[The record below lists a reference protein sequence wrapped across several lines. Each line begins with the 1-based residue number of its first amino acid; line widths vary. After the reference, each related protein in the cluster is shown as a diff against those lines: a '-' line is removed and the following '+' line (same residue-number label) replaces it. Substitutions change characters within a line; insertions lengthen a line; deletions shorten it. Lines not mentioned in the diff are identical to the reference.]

1 MGAGSFICG
10 VVEGFYGRPWSLA
23 QRRQLFAWMQSWG
36 MNTYLYAP
44 KDDLKH
50 RLLWRELYPQNDADE
65 LKALIRDCRN
75 KGLNFIYALSPGLD
89 ICYAG
94 KKDAAALR
102 KKASQLLAI
111 GCRRFAILFD
121 DIKPGLSPEDTRS
134 FASVAAAQSFVANN
148 LLQFLHGHVPAAQ
161 LLFCPTPYCRRMS
174 GAPRQC
180 DYLRQIGKLLD
191 PSIQVCWTGPDIV
204 SETITVESIREL
216 QQVIRRRPLIWDNLH
231 ANDYDRRRVYL
242 GPYAGRPLEL
252 KNEVAGILSNPNC
265 EFEANYIPLR
275 TLAMYAQ
282 ADARWNPRAAYRT
295 ALSSWLFR
303 WKTHGPDRLSTQD
316 LESFCD
322 CFYLPFRFGSRA
334 EAFLDDLQHLLN
346 TPPGHW
352 GAAGRRFERTCPALV
367 GLFDKMTAL
376 KNRDLLHAFYRHV
389 WELRE
394 EVTLLRQYFSWRK
407 SNPGPG
413 QAFSAAEYRP
423 GIFRG
428 GLAAQ
433 LQRLL
438 PVDNRGCF
446 RHPPGSGARNKS
458 NGSRPI

>member
-1 MGAGSFICG
+1 MGANPFICG
-10 VVEGFYGRPWSLA
+10 VVEGFYGRPWSAA
-23 QRRQLFAWMQSWG
+23 QRGQLFAWMQSWG
-36 MNTYLYAP
+36 MNTYLYGP

-50 RLLWRELYPQNDADE
+50 RLLWRELYAERDAAE
-65 LKALIRDCRN
+65 LKALIRNCRG
-75 KGLNFIYALSPGLD
+75 KGLNFVYAVAPGLD
-89 ICYAG
+89 LSYSSG
-94 KKDAAALR
+94 KDIARLR
-102 KKASQLLAI
+102 RKASQLLRL
-111 GCRRFAILFD
+111 GCTHFAITFD
-121 DIKPGLSPEDTRS
+121 DIQPVLSKEDSRMFHS
-134 FASVAAAQSFVANN
+134 LADAQSAVAND
-148 LLQFLHGHVPAAQ
+148 FLKHLRDQAPDAT
-161 LLFCPTPYCRRMS
+161 LLFCPTYYCERMS
-174 GAPRQC
+174 GPVRHS
-180 DYLRQIGKLLD
+180 DYLKQLGKLLD
-191 PSIQVCWTGPDIV
+191 SSIGIFWTGPEIV
-204 SETITVESIREL
+204 SETIPAESIREL
-216 QQVIRRRPLIWDNLH
+216 QRVLRRKPLLWDNLN
-231 ANDYDRRRVYL
+231 ANDYDLRRIYL
-242 GPYAGRPLEL
+242 GPYAGRPPEL
-252 KNEVAGILSNPNC
+252 RSEVAGILSNPNC

-295 ALSSWLFR
+295 ALGSWVFR
-303 WKTHGPDRLSTQD
+303 WKTHGPARISTRE

-346 TPPGHW
+346 TPPGNW
-352 GAAGRRFERTCPALV
+352 DAVGRRFERTCPALV

-438 PVDNRGCF
+438 PVDDRGCF